1 MSSKKLALEIEYD
14 KIASLKEMLTLRTK
28 AQYLKKK
35 IQLPNGE
42 WAFVVFELQGNTW
55 KAVYG
60 EIIEAKISQS
70 EILALPAYFVSQ
82 HITPIIS
89 PFFSEVKTLVKDLA
103 FVVTQPTRAPGQ
115 K

>member
-1 MSSKKLALEIEYD
+1 
-14 KIASLKEMLTLRTK
+14 MLTLRTK

-60 EIIEAKISQS
+60 EVIEAKISQS

-82 HITPIIS
+82 HIAPIIS
-89 PFFSEVKTLVKDLA
+89 PFFSYISTLVRDFSFVTSQSTRGPDLI
-103 FVVTQPTRAPGQ
+103 
-115 K
+115 